1 MQYSQVFFCSFL
13 VINVN
18 DNEENARLGVF
29 WLIKASEQGNV
40 EATNILK
47 ECLERGEGITEH
59 NYLDVKACLN
69 TSQNEKLAKRAARE
83 MFIRYVA
90 YCNLV

>member
-1 MQYSQVFFCSFL
+1 MFISVVSG
-13 VINVN
+13 N
-18 DNEENARLGVF
+18 DNNENARLGVF

-40 EATNILK
+40 EATEILHH
-47 ECLERGEGITEH
+47 CLQTGEGITEH

-83 MFIRYVA
+83 MFMR
-90 YCNLV
+90 